1 MVKEMMQQLGL
12 GKAGTPEEAA
22 ASAAKRQRLASLGVL
37 PPQPKQ
43 NIFQIAHRNFR
54 SYQKWRSMRQRLAQK

>member
-1 MVKEMMQQLGL
+1 LGL
-12 GKAGTPEEAA
+12 APAAGKPEDAGTAMKRAA
-22 ASAAKRQRLASLGVL
+22 LTAIGVL

-54 SYQKWRSMRQRLAQK
+54 SYQKWRNLRQHHLAQNR